1 MQEKVR
7 LQQQKRKA
15 IAEAE
20 AALVEKKRLEAQ
32 RKDELA
38 QRKLAE

>member
-1 MQEKVR
+1 MQEKVK

-20 AALVEKKRLEAQ
+20 AALVEKKRLEA
-32 RKDELA
+32 
-38 QRKLAE
+38 